1 MPVQVT
7 VAMNGQDFNDVQ
19 SDAYVTFVGTG
30 SDSGWLKILIFVLLL
45 VLLILAIVFCCFAA
59 SKPNMYQQKEERK
72 SHSI

>member
-1 MPVQVT
+1 M
-7 VAMNGQDFNDVQ
+7 Q

-45 VLLILAIVFCCFAA
+45 VLLIIAIAFCCFAA
-59 SKPNMYQQKEERK
+59 TKPNLIAQKEERK